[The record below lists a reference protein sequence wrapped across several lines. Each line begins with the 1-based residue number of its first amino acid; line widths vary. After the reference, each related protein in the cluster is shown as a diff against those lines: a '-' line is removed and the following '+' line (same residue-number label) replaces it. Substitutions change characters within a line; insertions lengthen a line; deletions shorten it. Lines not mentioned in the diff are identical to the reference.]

1 VQIQLSMT
9 LNEANTRKQ
18 LIDRALESVGWKDE
32 YLNCE
37 YTFTDGK
44 KTPGGGKG
52 KQCFVDY
59 LLQFNN
65 TNVGLIE
72 AKREGL
78 PITEG
83 LQQAQDYGSK
93 LGVRYVYSTNGRGIF
108 EYDMDLDTGKEI
120 DSFPTPE
127 ELYQRVQGSNP
138 QKVKMLKEPLIQEGS
153 MIPRYYQKLAVQRA
167 IGAIADGKKR
177 VLLTLA
183 TGTGKTFIAYQ
194 IVRKL
199 LNLKWRVD
207 GKEQQPKVLFL
218 ADRNILVDQAINTF
232 NSIERQIVKVDG
244 KEIRRRNGVV
254 PSSAN
259 VYFAIYQ
266 AITGGANNDEIL
278 EYYKQYPKDFFDII
292 VIDECHRGSANDEG
306 SWRRVLEHFE
316 DAVHLGLTATP
327 KRDDNVDTYN
337 YFGKPVYEYSLKEGI
352 NDGFLT
358 PYKVKRVRTNLDEYV
373 FKSGDNVKQGELE
386 KQQYDQNEFN
396 RTIIIPK
403 RIDKIAQ
410 SILDLIN
417 PMDKTIVFCV
427 DQEHA
432 LRMRDAINRHKTVR
446 DMDYCVRVTSD
457 EGQRGKEKLEQFQD
471 NDKDIPVILTSSQML
486 TTGVDAR
493 NVRNIVLVRN
503 INSMVEFKQIIG
515 RGTRIFDGK
524 DYFTI
529 IDYTGATNNFYDE
542 KWDGAPEDQETTTK
556 PGKGTPPNPPRSEP
570 NNPKAKKKEKVI
582 VKLAHGRKVEIIDID
597 TRYVGSDGTPL
608 NAEEFLKQLVGSL
621 PSLYKDVEQLRTIWK
636 NPSERALLFTE
647 LENAG
652 FGANNLKDLKSMMN
666 AEDSDIFDVL
676 AYLSF
681 NTPMKTRKERVSRVN
696 GNEQVFAVYS
706 DFKAID
712 FLKFVLLRYEVDGV
726 EELGEDKIGDLIKL
740 SELGSIQDAKNVF
753 GGLPQLKQAYYKLQ
767 ENIYIAS

>member
-1 VQIQLSMT
+1 MT

-37 YTFTDGK
+37 YAFTDGK
-44 KTPGGGKG
+44 KTPAGGKG
-52 KQCFVDY
+52 KQCSVDY
-59 LLQFNN
+59 LLQYNN
-65 TNVGLIE
+65 TNIGLIE
-72 AKREGL
+72 AKRESL

-93 LGVRYVYSTNGRGIF
+93 LGVRFVYSSNGHGIF
-108 EYDMDLDTGKEI
+108 EYDMDSDTGKEI

-127 ELYQRVQGSNP
+127 ELYQRVKGNNP

-183 TGTGKTFIAYQ
+183 TGTGKTFISYQ

-396 RTIIIPK
+396 RTIIIPE

-432 LRMRDAINRHKTVR
+432 LRMRDAVNRHKTVR

-542 KWDGAPEDQETTTK
+542 EWDGVAEDQEQITK
-556 PGKGTPPNPPRSEP
+556 PIKKTTPSSTKEREPNPDY
-570 NNPKAKKKEKVI
+570 KKKEKVI

-597 TRYVGSDGTPL
+597 TRYVGAEGTPL

-636 NPSERALLFTE
+636 NPSERAILFTE

-652 FGANNLKDLKSMMN
+652 FGASNLKDLKSMMN
-666 AEDSDIFDVL
+666 ADDSDIFDVL

-681 NTPMKTRKERVSRVN
+681 NTPMKTRKERVSQVN

-753 GGLPQLKQAYYKLQ
+753 GGLPQLKQAYYQLQ
-767 ENIYIAS
+767 ENIYKAS

>member
-1 VQIQLSMT
+1 MT

-18 LIDRALESVGWKDE
+18 LIDRSLESIGWKDE

-52 KQCFVDY
+52 KQCSIDY
-59 LLQFNN
+59 LLQYNN

-93 LGVRYVYSTNGRGIF
+93 LGVRFVYSANGHGIF
-108 EYDMDLDTGKEI
+108 EYDMDSDTGKEI

-127 ELYQRVQGSNP
+127 ELYQRVQGNNP

-167 IGAIADGKKR
+167 IGAIADGNKR

-232 NSIERQIVKVDG
+232 NNIERQIVKVDG
-244 KEIRRRNGVV
+244 KEIRKRNGVV
-254 PSSAN
+254 PSAAN

-292 VIDECHRGSANDEG
+292 IIDECHRGSANDEG
-306 SWRRVLEHFE
+306 SWRRVLDHFE

-327 KRDDNVDTYN
+327 KREDNVDTYN

-358 PYKVKRVRTNLDEYV
+358 PYKVKRVRTNLDEYI
-373 FKSGDNVKQGELE
+373 FKSGDSVKQGELE

-396 RTIIIPK
+396 RTIIIPE

-410 SILDLIN
+410 NLLNLMN

-457 EGQRGKEKLEQFQD
+457 EGQRGKDKLEKFQD

-493 NVRNIVLVRN
+493 NVRNIVLARN

-515 RGTRIFDGK
+515 RGTRIFEGK

-542 KWDGAPEDQETTTK
+542 EWDGEAEDQEQITDSVKTTTTS
-556 PGKGTPPNPPRSEP
+556 TPKLSESNPDY
-570 NNPKAKKKEKVI
+570 KKKEKVI

-597 TRYVGSDGTPL
+597 TRYVGANGTPL

-636 NPSERALLFTE
+636 NPSEREILFTE
-647 LENAG
+647 LENTG
-652 FGANNLKDLKSMMN
+652 FGSNNLKDLKSMMN
-666 AEDSDIFDVL
+666 ADDSDIFDVL

-696 GNEQVFAVYS
+696 DNEQVFAVYS
-706 DFKAID
+706 DYKAID
-712 FLKFVLLRYEVDGV
+712 FLKFVLIRYEADGV

-753 GGLPQLKQAYYKLQ
+753 GGLPQLKKAYYQLQ
-767 ENIYIAS
+767 ENIYKAS

>member
-1 VQIQLSMT
+1 MT

-18 LIDRALESVGWKDE
+18 LIDRSLESSGWKDE

-52 KQCFVDY
+52 KQCSVDY
-59 LLQFNN
+59 LLQYNN

-83 LQQAQDYGSK
+83 LQQAQDYGNK

-108 EYDMDLDTGKEI
+108 EYDMDSDTGKEI
-120 DSFPTPE
+120 ESFPTPE
-127 ELYQRVQGSNP
+127 ELYNRVQGTSA

-207 GKEQQPKVLFL
+207 RKEQQPKVLFL

-266 AITGGANNDEIL
+266 AITGGVNNDEIL

-316 DAVHLGLTATP
+316 DSVHLGLTATP
-327 KRDDNVDTYN
+327 KREDNVDTYN

-396 RTIIIPK
+396 RTIIIPE
-403 RIDKIAQ
+403 RIDRIAQ

-457 EGQRGKEKLEQFQD
+457 EKQRGKEKLEQFQD

-493 NVRNIVLVRN
+493 NVRNIILVRN
-503 INSMVEFKQIIG
+503 INSMVEFKQIVG
-515 RGTRIFDGK
+515 RGTRIYEGK

-542 KWDGAPEDQETTTK
+542 EWDGVAEDQEQITK
-556 PGKGTPPNPPRSEP
+556 PVKRTPTSRTQEREPNPDF
-570 NNPKAKKKEKVI
+570 KKKEKVI
-582 VKLAHGRKVEIIDID
+582 VKLAQGRKVEIIDID
-597 TRYVGSDGTPL
+597 TRYVGADGTPL
-608 NAEEFLKQLVGSL
+608 SAEEFLKQLVGSL
-621 PSLYKDVEQLRTIWK
+621 PRLFKDVEQL
-636 NPSERALLFTE
+636 
-647 LENAG
+647 ENLG
-652 FGANNLKDLKSMMN
+652 FGTKNLKDLKSMMN

-681 NTPMKTRKERVSRVN
+681 NTPMKTRKERVSQLN
-696 GNEQVFAVYS
+696 GNKQVFAVYS
-706 DFKAID
+706 DYKAID
-712 FLKFVLLRYEVDGV
+712 FLKFILKRYEADGV

-753 GGLPQLKQAYYKLQ
+753 GGLPQLKQAYYQLQ
-767 ENIYIAS
+767 ENIYTAS

>member
-1 VQIQLSMT
+1 MT

-37 YTFTDGK
+37 YAFTDGK

-52 KQCFVDY
+52 KQCSVDY
-59 LLQFNN
+59 LLQYNN

-72 AKREGL
+72 AKRESL
-78 PITEG
+78 SITEG

-93 LGVRYVYSTNGRGIF
+93 LGVRFVYSSNGHGIF
-108 EYDMDLDTGKEI
+108 EYDMESDSGKEI
-120 DSFPTPE
+120 DSYPTPE
-127 ELYQRVQGSNP
+127 ELYQRVQGNNP
-138 QKVKMLKEPLIQEGS
+138 QKEKMLKEPLIQEGS

-167 IGAIADGKKR
+167 IGAIAEGSKR

-232 NSIERQIVKVDG
+232 NNIERQIVKVDG

-292 VIDECHRGSANDEG
+292 IIDECHRGSANDEG
-306 SWRRVLEHFE
+306 SWRRVLDHFE

-327 KRDDNVDTYN
+327 KREDNVDTYN

-358 PYKVKRVRTNLDEYV
+358 PYKVKRVRTNLDEYI
-373 FKSGDNVKQGELE
+373 FKSGDSVKQGELE
-386 KQQYDQNEFN
+386 KQQYDQNDFN
-396 RTIIIPK
+396 RTIIIPE

-410 SILDLIN
+410 NLLDLMN

-432 LRMRDAINRHKTVR
+432 LRMRDAINRHKTVK

-515 RGTRIFDGK
+515 RGTRIFEGK

-542 KWDGAPEDQETTTK
+542 EWDGEAEEQEQITK
-556 PGKGTPPNPPRSEP
+556 PIKRTTPKVSEP
-570 NNPKAKKKEKVI
+570 NPDYKKKEKVI

-597 TRYVGSDGTPL
+597 TRYVGADGTPL
-608 NAEEFLKQLVGSL
+608 NAEEFLRQLVGSL

-636 NPSERALLFTE
+636 NPSEREILFTE

-666 AEDSDIFDVL
+666 ADDSDIFDVL

-706 DFKAID
+706 DYKAID
-712 FLKFVLLRYEVDGV
+712 FLKFVLIRYEADGV

-740 SELGSIQDAKNVF
+740 SKLGSIQDAKNVF
-753 GGLPQLKQAYYKLQ
+753 GGLPQLKQAYYQLQ
-767 ENIYIAS
+767 ENIYKAS

>member
-1 VQIQLSMT
+1 MN

-18 LIDRALESVGWKDE
+18 LIDRSLESRGWKDA

-37 YTFTDGK
+37 YPFTDGK

-52 KQCFVDY
+52 KQCIVDY

-65 TNVGLIE
+65 INVGLIE

-83 LQQAQDYGSK
+83 LQQAQDYGNK
-93 LGVRYVYSTNGRGIF
+93 LGVRFVYSTNGHGIY
-108 EYDMDLDTGKEI
+108 EYDMESDIGVEI
-120 DSFPTPE
+120 ESYPTPQ
-127 ELYQRVQGSNP
+127 ELYQRVQGDNP
-138 QKVKMLKEPLIQEGS
+138 QKIKMLSEPLIQEGS

-167 IGAIADGKKR
+167 IGAIADGSKR

-232 NSIERQIVKVDG
+232 NSIEAQIVKVDG
-244 KEIRRRNGVV
+244 KEIKKRNGIV
-254 PSSAN
+254 PSAAN

-266 AITGGANNDEIL
+266 AITGGANDEEIL

-292 VIDECHRGSANDEG
+292 IIDECHRGSANDEG
-306 SWRRVLEHFE
+306 SWRRVLDHFE

-373 FKSGDNVKQGELE
+373 FKSGDSVKSGELN
-386 KQQYDQNEFN
+386 KQQYDQSEFN
-396 RTIIIPK
+396 RTIIIPE

-410 SILDLIN
+410 NILELIN
-417 PMDKTIVFCV
+417 PMDKSIVFCV

-432 LRMRDAINRHKTVR
+432 LRLRDAINRHKTIR
-446 DMDYCVRVTSD
+446 DIDYCVRVTSD

-542 KWDGAPEDQETTTK
+542 EWDGEAEEQEQITSSTKRKTASTTK
-556 PGKGTPPNPPRSEP
+556 VSEP
-570 NNPKAKKKEKVI
+570 NPYYKKKEKII

-597 TRYVGSDGTPL
+597 TRYVGGDGTPL

-636 NPSERALLFTE
+636 SPPERAILFTE
-647 LENAG
+647 LESAG
-652 FGANNLKDLKSMMN
+652 FGSANLKDLKSMMN

-681 NTPMKTRKERVSRVN
+681 NTPMKTRKERVLRVN
-696 GNEQVFAVYS
+696 DNEQVFAVYS
-706 DFKAID
+706 DYKAID
-712 FLKFVLLRYEVDGV
+712 FLKFVLLRYEADGV

-740 SELGSIQDAKNVF
+740 SDLGSIQDAKNVF
-753 GGLPQLKQAYYKLQ
+753 GGLPQLKRAYYQLQ
-767 ENIYIAS
+767 ENIYRAS

>member
-1 VQIQLSMT
+1 MN

-18 LIDRALESVGWKDE
+18 LIDRALESRGWKDA

-52 KQCFVDY
+52 QQCSVDY
-59 LLQFNN
+59 LLQYNN

-83 LQQAQDYGSK
+83 LQQAQDYGDK
-93 LGVRYVYSTNGRGIF
+93 LGVRFVYSTNGHGIY
-108 EYDMDLDTGKEI
+108 EYDMESDVGVEI
-120 DSFPTPE
+120 DTYPTPE
-127 ELYQRVQGSNP
+127 ELYQRVQGDNP
-138 QKVKMLKEPLIQEGS
+138 LKIKMLSESLIQEGS

-167 IGAIADGKKR
+167 IGAIADGSKR

-232 NSIERQIVKVDG
+232 NNIERQIVKVDG
-244 KEIRRRNGVV
+244 DEIRKRNGIV

-266 AITGGANNDEIL
+266 AITGGANDEEIL

-292 VIDECHRGSANDEG
+292 IIDECHRGSANDEG
-306 SWRRVLEHFE
+306 SWRRVLDHFQE
-316 DAVHLGLTATP
+316 AVHLGLTATP
-327 KRDDNVDTYN
+327 KRDENVDTYN

-373 FKSGDNVKQGELE
+373 FKSGDRVKSGELG
-386 KQQYDQNEFN
+386 KQQYDQSEFN
-396 RTIIIPK
+396 RTIIIPE

-410 SILDLIN
+410 SILDLIR

-432 LRMRDAINRHKTVR
+432 LRLRDAINKHKTVR
-446 DMDYCVRVTSD
+446 DKDYCVRVTAA

-493 NVRNIVLVRN
+493 NVRNIVLARN
-503 INSMVEFKQIIG
+503 INSMVEFKQIVG
-515 RGTRIFDGK
+515 RGTRIFEGK

-529 IDYTGATNNFYDE
+529 VDYTGATNNFYDE
-542 KWDGAPEDQETTTK
+542 EWDGDAEEREQITSSTK
-556 PGKGTPPNPPRSEP
+556 SKTVSTIKVSEP
-570 NNPKAKKKEKVI
+570 NPDYKKKQKVI
-582 VKLAHGRKVEIIDID
+582 VKLAQGRTVDIIDID

-608 NAEEFLKQLVGSL
+608 DAEKFLKQLVGSL

-636 NPSERALLFTE
+636 DPSERAILFTE

-652 FGANNLKDLKSMMN
+652 FGYNNLKDLKSMMN

-681 NTPMKTRKERVSRVN
+681 NTPMKTRKERVLRVN
-696 GNEQVFAVYS
+696 DNEQVFAVYS
-706 DFKAID
+706 NFKAID
-712 FLKFVLLRYEVDGV
+712 FLKFVLSRYESDGV

-740 SELGSIQDAKNVF
+740 SNLGSIQDAKNAF
-753 GGLPQLKQAYYKLQ
+753 GGLAQLKEAYYQLQ
-767 ENIYIAS
+767 ENIYKVS

>member
-1 VQIQLSMT
+1 MT

-37 YTFTDGK
+37 YAFTDGK

-52 KQCFVDY
+52 KQCSVDY
-59 LLQFNN
+59 LLQYNN

-72 AKREGL
+72 AKRENL

-93 LGVRYVYSTNGRGIF
+93 LGVRFVYSTNGHGIF
-108 EYDMDLDTGKEI
+108 EYDMDLDTGKKI

-138 QKVKMLKEPLIQEGS
+138 QKVKMLTEPLIQEGS

-167 IGAIADGKKR
+167 IGAIADEKKR

-396 RTIIIPK
+396 RTIIIPE

-582 VKLAHGRKVEIIDID
+582 VKLAQGRKVEIIDID
-597 TRYVGSDGTPL
+597 TRYVGADGTPL

-621 PSLYKDVEQLRTIWK
+621 PSLFKDVEQLRTIWK

-753 GGLPQLKQAYYKLQ
+753 GGLPQLKQAYYQLQ
-767 ENIYIAS
+767 ENIYKAS

>member
-1 VQIQLSMT
+1 MT

-37 YTFTDGK
+37 YAFTDGK

-52 KQCFVDY
+52 KQCSVDY
-59 LLQFNN
+59 LLQYNN

-72 AKREGL
+72 AKRENL

-93 LGVRYVYSTNGRGIF
+93 LGVRFVYSTNGHGIF
-108 EYDMDLDTGKEI
+108 EYDMDLDTGKKI

-138 QKVKMLKEPLIQEGS
+138 QKVKMLTEPLIQEGS

-167 IGAIADGKKR
+167 IGAIADEKKR

-183 TGTGKTFIAYQ
+183 TGTGRTFIAYQ

-582 VKLAHGRKVEIIDID
+582 VKLAQGRKVEIIDID
-597 TRYVGSDGTPL
+597 TRYVGADGTPL

-621 PSLYKDVEQLRTIWK
+621 PSLFKDVEQLRTIWK

-753 GGLPQLKQAYYKLQ
+753 GGLPQLKQAYYQLQ
-767 ENIYIAS
+767 ENIYKAS

>member
-1 VQIQLSMT
+1 MT

-18 LIDRALESVGWKDE
+18 LIDRSLELRGWKDE

-52 KQCFVDY
+52 KQCSVDY
-59 LLQFNN
+59 LLQYNN
-65 TNVGLIE
+65 SNIGLIE

-83 LQQAQDYGSK
+83 LQQAQDYGKK
-93 LGVRYVYSTNGRGIF
+93 LGVRFVYSTNGHGIF
-108 EYDMDLDTGKEI
+108 EYDMNSNSGKEI
-120 DSFPTPE
+120 DHYPSPE
-127 ELYQRVQGSNP
+127 ELYQRVEGDSV
-138 QKVKMLKEPLIQEGS
+138 QKSTMLKEPLIQEGS

-167 IGAIADGKKR
+167 ISAIAEGKNR

-194 IVRKL
+194 IARKL

-207 GKEQQPKVLFL
+207 GKKQQPKVLFL

-232 NSIERQIVKVDG
+232 NNIESQIVKIDG
-244 KEIRRRNGVV
+244 KEIRKRNGVV
-254 PSSAN
+254 PSAAN

-266 AITGGANNDEIL
+266 AIAGGANNEEIL
-278 EYYKQYPKDFFDII
+278 EYYKQYPKNFFDII
-292 VIDECHRGSANDEG
+292 IIDECHRGSANDEG
-306 SWRRVLEHFE
+306 SWRKVLEHF
-316 DAVHLGLTATP
+316 DNSVHLGLTATP
-327 KRDDNVDTYN
+327 KREDNVDTYD

-373 FKSGDNVKQGELE
+373 FKSGDKVKQGELD
-386 KQQYDQNEFN
+386 KQQYDQGEFN
-396 RTIIIPK
+396 RTIVIPE
-403 RIDKIAQ
+403 RIDTLAQ
-410 SILDLIN
+410 SILKLIN

-432 LRMRDAINRHKTVR
+432 LNMRDAINRHKSIK

-457 EGQRGKEKLEQFQD
+457 EGQRGKDKLEQFQD

-493 NVRNIVLVRN
+493 NVRNIVLTRN
-503 INSMVEFKQIIG
+503 INSMVEFKQIVG
-515 RGTRIFDGK
+515 RGTRIFEGK
-524 DYFTI
+524 DFFTI

-542 KWDGAPEDQETTTK
+542 DWDGLPEDIDDTDDPPQTK
-556 PGKGTPPNPPRSEP
+556 PGNPPRD
-570 NNPKAKKKEKVI
+570 NPGGRKKKKEKVI
-582 VKLAHGRKVEIIDID
+582 VKLAKGRTVDIIDID
-597 TRYVGSDGTPL
+597 TRYVGADGTPL
-608 NAEEFLKQLVGSL
+608 SAEEFLKQLVGSL
-621 PSLYKDVEQLRTIWK
+621 PSLYKNVEQLRKIWK
-636 NPSERALLFTE
+636 NPSERAILFKE
-647 LENAG
+647 LENSG
-652 FGANNLKDLKSMMN
+652 FSTKNLQDLKSMMN

-681 NTPMKTRKERVSRVN
+681 NTPMKTRKERVVKVKSKEKLFN
-696 GNEQVFAVYS
+696 IYS
-706 DFKAID
+706 DYKAID
-712 FLKFVLLRYEVDGV
+712 FLNFVLERYEQDGV
-726 EELGEDKIGDLIKL
+726 EELGEDKLGDLIKL
-740 SELGSIQDAKNVF
+740 SSFGTIQDAEQAF
-753 GGLPQLKQAYYKLQ
+753 GGLHQIKQAYNNLQ
-767 ENIYIAS
+767 ANIYQAV

>member
-1 VQIQLSMT
+1 MT

-37 YTFTDGK
+37 YAFTDGK

-52 KQCFVDY
+52 KQCSVDY
-59 LLQFNN
+59 LLQYNN

-72 AKREGL
+72 AKRESL

-93 LGVRYVYSTNGRGIF
+93 LGVRFVYSTNGHGIF
-108 EYDMDLDTGKEI
+108 EYDMDSDTGKKI
-120 DSFPTPE
+120 DSYPTPE

-167 IGAIADGKKR
+167 IGSIADGKKR

-327 KRDDNVDTYN
+327 KRDDNVDTYD

-396 RTIIIPK
+396 RTIIIPE

-410 SILDLIN
+410 NLLDLMN

-432 LRMRDAINRHKTVR
+432 LRIRDAINRHKTIR

-542 KWDGAPEDQETTTK
+542 EWDGVAEDQEQITK
-556 PGKGTPPNPPRSEP
+556 PINRTSPNTPKVSEP
-570 NNPKAKKKEKVI
+570 NPDYKKKEKVI
-582 VKLAHGRKVEIIDID
+582 VKLAQGRKVEIIDID
-597 TRYVGSDGTPL
+597 TRYVGADGTPL

-696 GNEQVFAVYS
+696 GNKQVFAVYS

-753 GGLPQLKQAYYKLQ
+753 GGLPQLKQAYYQLQ
-767 ENIYIAS
+767 ENIYKAS

>member
-1 VQIQLSMT
+1 M
-9 LNEANTRKQ
+9 LNEANTRSRFITPQ
-18 LIDRALESVGWKDE
+18 LESAGWKPILRNE
-32 YLNCE
+32 E
-37 YTFTDGK
+37 YTFKYEFTSGK
-44 KTPGGGKG
+44 ILPGKGKG
-52 KQCFVDY
+52 KQCAVDY

-65 TNVGLIE
+65 VNLGIVE

-83 LQQAQDYGSK
+83 LQQAQDYGNK
-93 LGVRYVYSTNGRGIF
+93 LGVRFVYSTNGHGIF
-108 EYDMDLDTGKEI
+108 EYDMHNDTGKEI
-120 DSFPTPE
+120 DAYPTPE
-127 ELYQRVQGSNP
+127 ELYQRVQGDNP
-138 QKVKMLKEPLIQEGS
+138 QKVKMLKEPLVQEGS

-167 IGAIADGKKR
+167 IGAIADGNKR

-232 NSIERQIVKVDG
+232 NTIEKQIVKVDG
-244 KEIRRRNGVV
+244 KEIKKRNGVV
-254 PSSAN
+254 PSAAN

-292 VIDECHRGSANDEG
+292 IIDECHRGSANEEG

-337 YFGKPVYEYSLKEGI
+337 YFGQPVYEYSLKEGI

-373 FKSGDNVKQGELE
+373 YKSGDSVKQGELE

-396 RTIIIPK
+396 RTIIIPE

-432 LRMRDAINRHKTVR
+432 LRMRDAINRHKSIR

-503 INSMVEFKQIIG
+503 INSMVEFKQIVG
-515 RGTRIFDGK
+515 RGTRIFEGK

-542 KWDGAPEDQETTTK
+542 EWDGIAEEQEQITKAPKKTSTSTT
-556 PGKGTPPNPPRSEP
+556 RVSEP
-570 NNPKAKKKEKVI
+570 NPDYKKKEKVV
-582 VKLAHGRKVEIIDID
+582 VKLAQGRTVDIIDID
-597 TRYVGSDGTPL
+597 TRYVGADGTPL

-621 PSLYKDVEQLRTIWK
+621 PSLYKDVEQLRSIWK
-636 NPSERALLFTE
+636 NPSERAILFKE
-647 LENAG
+647 LEKSG
-652 FGANNLKDLKSMMN
+652 FSATNLKDLKSMMN

-681 NTPMKTRKERVSRVN
+681 NTPMKTRKERVSKVKD
-696 GNEQVFAVYS
+696 NEQVFAVYS
-706 DFKAID
+706 NYKAID
-712 FLKFVLLRYEVDGV
+712 FLKFVLERYEADGV
-726 EELGEDKIGDLIKL
+726 EEIAEDKLGDLIKL
-740 SELGSIQDAKNVF
+740 SDFGTIQDAKNAF
-753 GGLPQLKQAYYKLQ
+753 GGLLQIQQAYNQLQ
-767 ENIYIAS
+767 EKIYQAS

>member
-1 VQIQLSMT
+1 MN

-18 LIDRALESVGWKDE
+18 LIDRSLESRGWKDA

-37 YTFTDGK
+37 YPFTDGK

-52 KQCFVDY
+52 KQCIVDY

-65 TNVGLIE
+65 INVGLIE

-83 LQQAQDYGSK
+83 LQQAQDYGNK
-93 LGVRYVYSTNGRGIF
+93 LGVRFVYSTNGHGIY
-108 EYDMDLDTGKEI
+108 EYDMESGVGVEI
-120 DSFPTPE
+120 DTYPTPE
-127 ELYQRVQGSNP
+127 ELYQRVQGDNP
-138 QKVKMLKEPLIQEGS
+138 LKIKMLSESLIQEGS

-167 IGAIADGKKR
+167 IGAIADGSKR

-232 NSIERQIVKVDG
+232 NNIEAQIVKVDG
-244 KEIRRRNGVV
+244 KEIKKRNGIV
-254 PSSAN
+254 PSAAN

-266 AITGGANNDEIL
+266 AITGGANDEEIL

-292 VIDECHRGSANDEG
+292 IIDECHRGSANDEG
-306 SWRRVLEHFE
+306 SWRRVLDHFE

-373 FKSGDNVKQGELE
+373 FKSGDSVKSGELN
-386 KQQYDQNEFN
+386 KQQYDQSEFN
-396 RTIIIPK
+396 RTIIIPE

-410 SILDLIN
+410 NILELIN
-417 PMDKTIVFCV
+417 PMDKSIVFCV

-432 LRMRDAINRHKTVR
+432 LRLRDAINRHKTIR
-446 DMDYCVRVTSD
+446 DIDYCVRVTSD

-542 KWDGAPEDQETTTK
+542 EWDGEAEEQEQITSSTKRKTASTTK
-556 PGKGTPPNPPRSEP
+556 VSEP
-570 NNPKAKKKEKVI
+570 NPDYKKKEKVI

-597 TRYVGSDGTPL
+597 TRYVGGDGTPL

-636 NPSERALLFTE
+636 SPPERAILFTE

-652 FGANNLKDLKSMMN
+652 FGPANLKDLKSMMN

-681 NTPMKTRKERVSRVN
+681 NTPMKTRKERVLRVN
-696 GNEQVFAVYS
+696 DNEQVFAVYS
-706 DFKAID
+706 DYKAID
-712 FLKFVLLRYEVDGV
+712 FLKFVLLRYEADGV

-740 SELGSIQDAKNVF
+740 SDLGSIQDAKNVF
-753 GGLPQLKQAYYKLQ
+753 GGLPQLKRAYYQLQ
-767 ENIYIAS
+767 ENIYKAS

>member
-1 VQIQLSMT
+1 LT

-18 LIDRALESVGWKDE
+18 LIDRSLESRGWKDE

-52 KQCFVDY
+52 KQCSVDY
-59 LLQFNN
+59 LLQYNN
-65 TNVGLIE
+65 SNIGLIE

-78 PITEG
+78 SITEG
-83 LQQAQDYGSK
+83 LQQAQDYGKK
-93 LGVRYVYSTNGRGIF
+93 LGVRFVYSTNGHGIF
-108 EYDMDLDTGKEI
+108 EYDMNSNSGNEI
-120 DSFPTPE
+120 DHYPTPE
-127 ELYQRVQGSNP
+127 ELYQRAEGNSVQKST
-138 QKVKMLKEPLIQEGS
+138 MLKEPLIQEGS

-167 IGAIADGKKR
+167 IGAIAEGKNR

-207 GKEQQPKVLFL
+207 GKKQQPKVLFL

-232 NSIERQIVKVDG
+232 NNIESQIVKIDG
-244 KEIRRRNGVV
+244 KEIRKRNGVV
-254 PSSAN
+254 PSAAN

-266 AITGGANNDEIL
+266 AIAGGANNEEIL
-278 EYYKQYPKDFFDII
+278 EYYKQYPKNFFDII
-292 VIDECHRGSANDEG
+292 IIDECHRGSANDEG
-306 SWRRVLEHFE
+306 SWRKVLEHF
-316 DAVHLGLTATP
+316 DNSVHLGLTATP
-327 KRDDNVDTYN
+327 KREDNVDTYD

-373 FKSGDNVKQGELE
+373 FKSGDKVKQGELD
-386 KQQYDQNEFN
+386 KQQYDQSEFN
-396 RTIIIPK
+396 RTIVIPE
-403 RIDKIAQ
+403 RIDTLAQ
-410 SILDLIN
+410 SILKLIN

-432 LRMRDAINRHKTVR
+432 LNMRDAINRHKSIK

-457 EGQRGKEKLEQFQD
+457 EGQRGKDKLEQFQD

-493 NVRNIVLVRN
+493 NVRNIILTRN
-503 INSMVEFKQIIG
+503 INSMVEFKQIVG
-515 RGTRIFDGK
+515 RGTRIFEGK
-524 DYFTI
+524 DFFTI

-542 KWDGAPEDQETTTK
+542 EWDGNPEDEDV
-556 PGKGTPPNPPRSEP
+556 PDDYDTPI
-570 NNPKAKKKEKVI
+570 NNPTINRPSSGHKKKEKVI
-582 VKLAHGRKVEIIDID
+582 IKLAQGRTVDIIDID
-597 TRYVGSDGTPL
+597 TRYVGADGTPL
-608 NAEEFLKQLVGSL
+608 SAEEFLKQLVGSL
-621 PSLYKDVEQLRTIWK
+621 PSLYKNVEQLRKIWK
-636 NPSERALLFTE
+636 NPSERAILFKE
-647 LENAG
+647 LENSG
-652 FGANNLKDLKSMMN
+652 FSTKNLQDLKSMMN

-681 NTPMKTRKERVSRVN
+681 NTPMKTRKERVVKVKSK
-696 GNEQVFAVYS
+696 EKLFKIYS
-706 DFKAID
+706 DYKAID
-712 FLKFVLLRYEVDGV
+712 FLNFVLDRYEQDGV
-726 EELGEDKIGDLIKL
+726 EELGEDKLGDLIKL
-740 SELGSIQDAKNVF
+740 SSFGTIQDAEQAF
-753 GGLPQLKQAYYKLQ
+753 GGLHQIKQAYNDLQ
-767 ENIYIAS
+767 ANIYQAV

>member
-1 VQIQLSMT
+1 MT

-18 LIDRALESVGWKDE
+18 LIDRSLESRGWKDE

-52 KQCFVDY
+52 KQCSVDY
-59 LLQFNN
+59 LLQYNN
-65 TNVGLIE
+65 SNIGLIE

-83 LQQAQDYGSK
+83 LQQAQDYGKK
-93 LGVRYVYSTNGRGIF
+93 LGVRFVYSTNGHGIF
-108 EYDMDLDTGKEI
+108 EYDMNSNSGKEI
-120 DSFPTPE
+120 DHYPSPE
-127 ELYQRVQGSNP
+127 ELYQRVEGDSV
-138 QKVKMLKEPLIQEGS
+138 QKSTMLKEPLIQEGS

-167 IGAIADGKKR
+167 IGAIAEGKNR

-207 GKEQQPKVLFL
+207 GVRQQPKVLFL

-232 NSIERQIVKVDG
+232 NNIESQIVKIDG
-244 KEIRRRNGVV
+244 NEIRKRNGVV
-254 PSSAN
+254 PSAAN

-266 AITGGANNDEIL
+266 AIAGGANNKEIL
-278 EYYKQYPKDFFDII
+278 EYYKQYPKNFFDII
-292 VIDECHRGSANDEG
+292 IIDECHRGSANDEG
-306 SWRRVLEHFE
+306 SWRKVLEHF
-316 DAVHLGLTATP
+316 DDSVHLGLTATP
-327 KRDDNVDTYN
+327 KREDNVDTYD

-373 FKSGDNVKQGELE
+373 FKSGDKIKQGELD
-386 KQQYDQNEFN
+386 KQQYDQSEFN
-396 RTIIIPK
+396 KTIVIPE
-403 RIDKIAQ
+403 RIDTLAQ
-410 SILDLIN
+410 SILKLIN

-432 LRMRDAINRHKTVR
+432 LNMRDAINRHKSIK

-457 EGQRGKEKLEQFQD
+457 EGQRGKDKLEQFQD

-493 NVRNIVLVRN
+493 NVRNIVLTRN
-503 INSMVEFKQIIG
+503 INSMVEFKQIVG
-515 RGTRIFDGK
+515 RGTRIFEGK
-524 DYFTI
+524 DFFTI

-542 KWDGAPEDQETTTK
+542 NWDGLPEDIDDSDDPPQTK
-556 PGKGTPPNPPRSEP
+556 PGNPPRD
-570 NNPKAKKKEKVI
+570 NPGGRKKKKEKVI
-582 VKLAHGRKVEIIDID
+582 IKLAKGRTVDIIDID
-597 TRYVGSDGTPL
+597 TRYVGADGTPL
-608 NAEEFLKQLVGSL
+608 SAEEFLKQLVGSL
-621 PSLYKDVEQLRTIWK
+621 PSLYKNVEQLRKIWK
-636 NPSERALLFTE
+636 NPSERAILFKE
-647 LENAG
+647 LENSG
-652 FGANNLKDLKSMMN
+652 FSTKNLQDLKSMMN

-681 NTPMKTRKERVSRVN
+681 NTPMKTRKERVVKVKSK
-696 GNEQVFAVYS
+696 EQLFNIYS
-706 DFKAID
+706 DYKAID
-712 FLKFVLLRYEVDGV
+712 FLNFVLERYEQDGV
-726 EELGEDKIGDLIKL
+726 EELGEDKLGDLIKL
-740 SELGSIQDAKNVF
+740 SSFGTIQDAEQAF
-753 GGLPQLKQAYYKLQ
+753 GGLYQIKQAYNDLQ
-767 ENIYIAS
+767 ANIYQAV

>member
-1 VQIQLSMT
+1 MT

-18 LIDRALESVGWKDE
+18 LIDRSLESCGWKDE

-52 KQCFVDY
+52 QQCSIDY
-59 LLQFNN
+59 LLQYNN

-72 AKREGL
+72 AKREDL

-83 LQQAQDYGSK
+83 LQQAQDYGNK
-93 LGVRYVYSTNGRGIF
+93 LGVRFVYSTNGHGIF
-108 EYDMDLDTGKEI
+108 EYDMESDTGKVI
-120 DSFPTPE
+120 DSYPKPE
-127 ELYQRVQGSNP
+127 ELYKRVQGNSS
-138 QKVKMLKEPLIQEGS
+138 QKEKMLKEPLIQEGS

-167 IGAIADGKKR
+167 IGAIADGSKR

-199 LNLKWRVD
+199 LNLKWRID

-232 NSIERQIVKVDG
+232 NNIERQIVKVDG
-244 KEIRRRNGVV
+244 KEIRKRNGVV
-254 PSSAN
+254 PSAAN

-292 VIDECHRGSANDEG
+292 IIDECHRGSANDEG

-358 PYKVKRVRTNLDEYV
+358 PYKVKRVRTNLDEYI
-373 FKSGDNVKQGELE
+373 FKSGDSVKQGELE
-386 KQQYDQNEFN
+386 KQQYDQNDFN
-396 RTIIIPK
+396 RTIIIPE

-410 SILDLIN
+410 NLLDLMN

-457 EGQRGKEKLEQFQD
+457 EGQRGKDKLEQFQD

-515 RGTRIFDGK
+515 RGTRIFEGK

-542 KWDGAPEDQETTTK
+542 EWDGEAEDQEQITDSVKRTTTSTK
-556 PGKGTPPNPPRSEP
+556 KMSEP
-570 NNPKAKKKEKVI
+570 NPDYKKKEKVI
-582 VKLAHGRKVEIIDID
+582 VKLALGRKVEIIDID
-597 TRYVGSDGTPL
+597 TRYVGADGTPL

-636 NPSERALLFTE
+636 NPSERAILFTE

-652 FGANNLKDLKSMMN
+652 FGASNLKDLKSMMN

-696 GNEQVFAVYS
+696 DNEQVFAVYS
-706 DFKAID
+706 DYKAID
-712 FLKFVLLRYEVDGV
+712 FLKFVLVRYEVDGV
-726 EELGEDKIGDLIKL
+726 EELAEDKIGDLIKL
-740 SELGSIQDAKNVF
+740 SDLGSIQDAKNVF
-753 GGLPQLKQAYYKLQ
+753 GGLPQLKRAYYQLQ
-767 ENIYIAS
+767 ENIYKAS

>member
-1 VQIQLSMT
+1 MGVKENNAL
-9 LNEANTRKQ
+9 
-18 LIDRALESVGWKDE
+18 LITYFSI
-32 YLNCE
+32 
-37 YTFTDGK
+37 
-44 KTPGGGKG
+44 
-52 KQCFVDY
+52 
-59 LLQFNN
+59 NN

-108 EYDMDLDTGKEI
+108 EYDMDSDTGKEI

-127 ELYQRVQGSNP
+127 ELYQRVQGSSP

-167 IGAIADGKKR
+167 IGAIADGEKR

-327 KRDDNVDTYN
+327 KRDDNVDTYD

-396 RTIIIPK
+396 RTIIIPE

-542 KWDGAPEDQETTTK
+542 EWDGAPEDQEITTK
-556 PGKGTPPNPPRSEP
+556 PGKGTPPSPPSSNPRNP
-570 NNPKAKKKEKVI
+570 NAKKKEKVI
-582 VKLAHGRKVEIIDID
+582 VKLAQGRKVEIIDID
-597 TRYVGSDGTPL
+597 TRYVGADGTPL

-636 NPSERALLFTE
+636 NPSERALLFAE
-647 LENAG
+647 LERAG
-652 FGANNLKDLKSMMN
+652 FGAGNLKDLKSMMN
-666 AEDSDIFDVL
+666 ADDSDIFDVL

-696 GNEQVFAVYS
+696 GNEQIFAVYS
-706 DFKAID
+706 DYKAID
-712 FLKFVLLRYEVDGV
+712 FLKFVLRRYEADGV

>member
-1 VQIQLSMT
+1 MT

-18 LIDRALESVGWKDE
+18 LIDRSLESVGWKDE

-37 YTFTDGK
+37 YAFTDGK

-52 KQCFVDY
+52 RQCSVDY
-59 LLQFNN
+59 LLQYNN
-65 TNVGLIE
+65 TNIGLIE
-72 AKREGL
+72 AKRESL

-83 LQQAQDYGSK
+83 LQQAQDYGTK

-108 EYDMDLDTGKEI
+108 EYDMDSDTGQEI

-167 IGAIADGKKR
+167 IGAIADGKNR

-207 GKEQQPKVLFL
+207 GKKQQPKVLFL

-232 NSIERQIVKVDG
+232 NSIESQIVKVDG
-244 KEIRRRNGVV
+244 KEIRSRNGVV

-266 AITGGANNDEIL
+266 AITGGANNNEIL

-327 KRDDNVDTYN
+327 KRDDNVDTYD

-358 PYKVKRVRTNLDEYV
+358 PYKIKRVRTNLDEYI

-396 RTIIIPK
+396 RTIIIPE

-410 SILDLIN
+410 NLLDLMN

-432 LRMRDAINRHKTVR
+432 LRMRDALNRHKTVR

-515 RGTRIFDGK
+515 RGTRIFEGK

-542 KWDGAPEDQETTTK
+542 EWDGVAEDEEQIIKPIKKTTPSAAK
-556 PGKGTPPNPPRSEP
+556 VSEP
-570 NNPKAKKKEKVI
+570 NPDYKKKEKVI
-582 VKLAHGRKVEIIDID
+582 VKLAQGRKVEIIDID
-597 TRYVGSDGTPL
+597 TRYVGADGTPL

-621 PSLYKDVEQLRTIWK
+621 PSLFKDVEQLRTIWK
-636 NPSERALLFTE
+636 NPSERTILFTE

-652 FGANNLKDLKSMMN
+652 FGSNNLNDLKSMMN
-666 AEDSDIFDVL
+666 ADDSDIFDVL

-706 DFKAID
+706 DYKAID
-712 FLKFVLLRYEVDGV
+712 FLKFVLERYEADGV

-740 SELGSIQDAKNVF
+740 SDLGSIQDAKNVF
-753 GGLPQLKQAYYKLQ
+753 GGLSQLKQAYYKLQ
-767 ENIYIAS
+767 ENIYQAV

>member
-1 VQIQLSMT
+1 MK

-18 LIDRALESVGWKDE
+18 LIDRALELVGWKDE

-37 YTFTDGK
+37 YVFTDGK

-52 KQCFVDY
+52 KKCSVDY
-59 LLQFNN
+59 LLQYNN

-83 LQQAQDYGSK
+83 LQQAQDYGGK

-108 EYDMDLDTGKEI
+108 EYDMDLDTGQQI

-127 ELYQRVQGSNP
+127 ELYQRVQGTNP
-138 QKVKMLKEPLIQEGS
+138 QKVKMLKEPLVQEGI

-232 NSIERQIVKVDG
+232 NSIEKQIVKVDG

-266 AITGGANNDEIL
+266 AITGGADNDEIL

-292 VIDECHRGSANDEG
+292 VVDECHRGSANDEG

-396 RTIIIPK
+396 RTIIIPE

-417 PMDKTIVFCV
+417 PMDKSIVFCV

-542 KWDGAPEDQETTTK
+542 EWDGMPEDKE
-556 PGKGTPPNPPRSEP
+556 TPPKPAKRTPPSP
-570 NNPKAKKKEKVI
+570 PKAKKKEKVI
-582 VKLAHGRKVEIIDID
+582 VKLAQGRKVEIIDID
-597 TRYVGSDGTPL
+597 TRYVGADGTPL

-621 PSLYKDVEQLRTIWK
+621 PSIYKDVEQLRTIWA
-636 NPSERALLFTE
+636 NPSERTLLFAE
-647 LENAG
+647 LEKAG
-652 FGANNLKDLKSMMN
+652 FGASNLKDLKLMMS
-666 AEDSDIFDVL
+666 ADDSDIFDVL

-696 GNEQVFAVYS
+696 SNEQIFAVYS
-706 DFKAID
+706 DYKAID
-712 FLKFVLLRYEVDGV
+712 FLKFVLRRYEADGV

-753 GGLPQLKQAYYKLQ
+753 GGLPQLKQAYYQLQ
-767 ENIYIAS
+767 EKIYQAV

>member
-1 VQIQLSMT
+1 MT

-37 YTFTDGK
+37 YAFTDGK

-52 KQCFVDY
+52 KQCSVDY
-59 LLQFNN
+59 LLQYNN

-72 AKREGL
+72 AKRENL

-93 LGVRYVYSTNGRGIF
+93 LGVRFVYSTNGHGIF
-108 EYDMDLDTGKEI
+108 EYDMDLDTGKKI

-183 TGTGKTFIAYQ
+183 TGTGKTFISYQ

-373 FKSGDNVKQGELE
+373 FKSGDIVKQGELE

-396 RTIIIPK
+396 RTIIIPE

-410 SILDLIN
+410 NLLDLMN

-542 KWDGAPEDQETTTK
+542 EWDGAPEDQETTTK

-570 NNPKAKKKEKVI
+570 TNPKAKKKEKVI

-597 TRYVGSDGTPL
+597 TRYVGADGTPL

-706 DFKAID
+706 DYKAID
-712 FLKFVLLRYEVDGV
+712 FLKFVLLRYEADGV

-753 GGLPQLKQAYYKLQ
+753 GGLSQLKQAYYQLQ
-767 ENIYIAS
+767 ENIYKAS

>member
-1 VQIQLSMT
+1 MT

-37 YTFTDGK
+37 YAFTDGK

-52 KQCFVDY
+52 KQCSVDY
-59 LLQFNN
+59 LLQYNN

-72 AKREGL
+72 AKRESL

-83 LQQAQDYGSK
+83 LQQAQGYGSK
-93 LGVRYVYSTNGRGIF
+93 LGVRFVYASNGHGIF
-108 EYDMDLDTGKEI
+108 EYDMDSDTGKEI

-138 QKVKMLKEPLIQEGS
+138 QKVKMLKEPLIQEGV

-167 IGAIADGKKR
+167 IGAIADGSKR

-232 NSIERQIVKVDG
+232 NNIEGQIVKVDG
-244 KEIRRRNGVV
+244 NEIRQRNGVV
-254 PSSAN
+254 PSAAN

-278 EYYKQYPKDFFDII
+278 EYYKQYPKDFFDIVI
-292 VIDECHRGSANDEG
+292 IDECHRGSANDEG

-327 KRDDNVDTYN
+327 KRDDNVDTYD

-396 RTIIIPK
+396 RTIIIPE

-410 SILDLIN
+410 NLLDLIN

-457 EGQRGKEKLEQFQD
+457 EKQRGRDKLEQFQD

-493 NVRNIVLVRN
+493 NVRNIVLARN
-503 INSMVEFKQIIG
+503 INSMVEFKQIVG
-515 RGTRIFDGK
+515 RGTRIFEGK

-542 KWDGAPEDQETTTK
+542 EWDGVAEDQEQITK
-556 PGKGTPPNPPRSEP
+556 PIKKTTPNTPKVSEP
-570 NNPKAKKKEKVI
+570 NPDYKKKEKVI
-582 VKLAHGRKVEIIDID
+582 VKLAHGRTVDIIDID
-597 TRYVGSDGTPL
+597 TRYVGADGTPL

-636 NPSERALLFTE
+636 NPSERAILFTE

-652 FGANNLKDLKSMMN
+652 FGSNNLKDLKSMMN

-696 GNEQVFAVYS
+696 NNEQIFAVYS
-706 DFKAID
+706 DYKAID
-712 FLKFVLLRYEVDGV
+712 FLKFVLERYEADGV

-740 SELGSIQDAKNVF
+740 SDLGSIQDAKNVF
-753 GGLPQLKQAYYKLQ
+753 GGLPQLKQAYYQLQ
-767 ENIYIAS
+767 ENIYKAS

>member
-1 VQIQLSMT
+1 M

-18 LIDRALESVGWKDE
+18 LIDRSLESRGWKDE

-52 KQCFVDY
+52 QQCSVDY
-59 LLQFNN
+59 LLQYNN

-83 LQQAQDYGSK
+83 LQQAQDYGNK
-93 LGVRYVYSTNGRGIF
+93 LGVRFVYSTNGHGIF
-108 EYDMDLDTGKEI
+108 EYDMESDTGTEIKEY
-120 DSFPTPE
+120 PTPE
-127 ELYQRVQGSNP
+127 ELYHRVQGENL

-199 LNLKWRVD
+199 LNLKWRID

-266 AITGGANNDEIL
+266 AITGGANNEEIL

-316 DAVHLGLTATP
+316 DGVHLGLTATP

-358 PYKVKRVRTNLDEYV
+358 PYKVKRVRTNLDEYI
-373 FKSGDNVKQGELE
+373 FKSGDNIKQGELE

-396 RTIIIPK
+396 RTIIIPE

-410 SILDLIN
+410 NLLDLIN

-432 LRMRDAINRHKTVR
+432 LRMRDAINRHKTVK

-515 RGTRIFDGK
+515 RGTRIFEGK

-542 KWDGAPEDQETTTK
+542 KWDGEAEEQEQITK
-556 PGKGTPPNPPRSEP
+556 TVKKTASNSPKVSEP
-570 NNPKAKKKEKVI
+570 NPDYKKKEKVI
-582 VKLAHGRKVEIIDID
+582 IKLAHGRNVEIIDID
-597 TRYVGSDGTPL
+597 TRYVGADGTPL

-621 PSLYKDVEQLRTIWK
+621 PSLFKDVEQLRTIWK
-636 NPSERALLFTE
+636 NPSERAILFKE

-666 AEDSDIFDVL
+666 ADDSDIFDVL

-681 NTPMKTRKERVSRVN
+681 NTPMKTRKERVSRI
-696 GNEQVFAVYS
+696 NENNQVFSVYS
-706 DFKAID
+706 DYKAID
-712 FLKFVLLRYEVDGV
+712 FLKFVLLRYEMDGV

-740 SELGSIQDAKNVF
+740 SKLGSIQDAKNVF

-767 ENIYIAS
+767 ENIYQAV

>member
-1 VQIQLSMT
+1 MT

-18 LIDRALESVGWKDE
+18 LIDRALESVGWRDE

-37 YTFTDGK
+37 YAFTDGK

-52 KQCFVDY
+52 KQCSVDY
-59 LLQFNN
+59 LLQYNN

-72 AKREGL
+72 AKRESL

-93 LGVRYVYSTNGRGIF
+93 LGVRFVYSTNGHGIF
-108 EYDMDLDTGKEI
+108 EYDMESDDGQEI

-127 ELYQRVQGSNP
+127 ELYQRVQGNNP

-177 VLLTLA
+177 ILLTLA
-183 TGTGKTFIAYQ
+183 TGTGKTFISYQ

-199 LNLKWRVD
+199 LNLKWRID
-207 GKEQQPKVLFL
+207 GKKQQPKVLFL

-232 NSIERQIVKVDG
+232 NSIERQIIKIDG

-266 AITGGANNDEIL
+266 AISGGAQNDQIL

-306 SWRRVLEHFE
+306 SWRRILEHFE

-327 KRDDNVDTYN
+327 KRDDNVDTYD

-373 FKSGDNVKQGELE
+373 FKLGDNVKQGELE

-396 RTIIIPK
+396 RTIIIPE

-417 PMDKTIVFCV
+417 PMEKTIVFCV

-493 NVRNIVLVRN
+493 NVRNIVLARN

-542 KWDGAPEDQETTTK
+542 EWDGTPEDQETK
-556 PGKGTPPNPPRSEP
+556 PKPPNRTPPSPPKPNPPSP
-570 NNPKAKKKEKVI
+570 NSKKKEKVI
-582 VKLAHGRKVEIIDID
+582 VKLAHGRKVEIIDVD
-597 TRYVGSDGTPL
+597 TRYVGADGTPL

-621 PSLYKDVEQLRTIWK
+621 PSLYKDVKQLRTIWA
-636 NPSERALLFTE
+636 NPSERAILFAE
-647 LENAG
+647 LKKAG
-652 FGANNLKDLKSMMN
+652 FGASNLKDLKSMMN

-740 SELGSIQDAKNVF
+740 SDLGSIQDAKNVF
-753 GGLPQLKQAYYKLQ
+753 GGLTELKQAYYKLQ
-767 ENIYIAS
+767 ENIYQAV

>member
-1 VQIQLSMT
+1 MT

-37 YTFTDGK
+37 YAFTDGK

-52 KQCFVDY
+52 KQCSVDY
-59 LLQFNN
+59 LLQYNN

-72 AKREGL
+72 AKRESL

-93 LGVRYVYSTNGRGIF
+93 LGVRFVYSTNGHGIF
-108 EYDMDLDTGKEI
+108 EYDMDSDTGKKI
-120 DSFPTPE
+120 DSYPTPE

-167 IGAIADGKKR
+167 IGSIADGKKR

-327 KRDDNVDTYN
+327 KRDDNVDTYD

-386 KQQYDQNEFN
+386 KQQYNQNEFN
-396 RTIIIPK
+396 RTIIIPE

-410 SILDLIN
+410 NLLDLMN

-542 KWDGAPEDQETTTK
+542 EWDGVAEDQEQITK
-556 PGKGTPPNPPRSEP
+556 PINRASPNTPKVSEP
-570 NNPKAKKKEKVI
+570 NPDYKKKEKVI
-582 VKLAHGRKVEIIDID
+582 VKLAQGRKVEIIDID
-597 TRYVGSDGTPL
+597 TRYVGADGTPL

-681 NTPMKTRKERVSRVN
+681 NTPMKTRKERVSQVN

-706 DFKAID
+706 DYKAID

-753 GGLPQLKQAYYKLQ
+753 GGLPQLKQAYYQLQ
-767 ENIYIAS
+767 ENIYKAS

>member
-1 VQIQLSMT
+1 MT

-37 YTFTDGK
+37 YAFTDGK

-52 KQCFVDY
+52 NQCSVDY
-59 LLQFNN
+59 LLQYNN

-72 AKREGL
+72 AKRESL

-83 LQQAQDYGSK
+83 LQQAQGYGSK
-93 LGVRYVYSTNGRGIF
+93 LGVRFVYASNGHGIF
-108 EYDMDLDTGKEI
+108 EYDMDSDTGKEI

-138 QKVKMLKEPLIQEGS
+138 QKVKMLKEPLIQEGV

-167 IGAIADGKKR
+167 IGAIADGSKR

-232 NSIERQIVKVDG
+232 NNIEGQIVKVDG
-244 KEIRRRNGVV
+244 NEIRQRNGVV
-254 PSSAN
+254 PSAAN

-278 EYYKQYPKDFFDII
+278 EYYKQYPKDFFDIVI
-292 VIDECHRGSANDEG
+292 IDECHRGSANDEG

-327 KRDDNVDTYN
+327 KRDDNVDTYD

-386 KQQYDQNEFN
+386 KQQYHQNEFN
-396 RTIIIPK
+396 RTIIIPE

-410 SILDLIN
+410 NLLDLIN

-457 EGQRGKEKLEQFQD
+457 EKQRGRDKLEQFQD

-493 NVRNIVLVRN
+493 NVRNIVLARN
-503 INSMVEFKQIIG
+503 INSMVEFKQIVG
-515 RGTRIFDGK
+515 RGTRIFEGK

-542 KWDGAPEDQETTTK
+542 EWDGVAEDQEQITK
-556 PGKGTPPNPPRSEP
+556 PIKKTTPNTPKVSEP
-570 NNPKAKKKEKVI
+570 NPDYKKKEKVI
-582 VKLAHGRKVEIIDID
+582 VKLAHGRTVDIIDID
-597 TRYVGSDGTPL
+597 TRYVGADGTPL

-636 NPSERALLFTE
+636 NPSERAILFTE

-652 FGANNLKDLKSMMN
+652 FGSNNLKDLKSMMN

-696 GNEQVFAVYS
+696 NNEQIFAVYS
-706 DFKAID
+706 DYKAID
-712 FLKFVLLRYEVDGV
+712 FLKFVLERYEADGV

-740 SELGSIQDAKNVF
+740 SDLGSIQDAKNVF
-753 GGLPQLKQAYYKLQ
+753 GGLPQLKQAYYQLQ
-767 ENIYIAS
+767 ENIYKAS

>member
-1 VQIQLSMT
+1 MQIQLSMT

-37 YTFTDGK
+37 YAFTDGK

-52 KQCFVDY
+52 KQCSVDY
-59 LLQFNN
+59 LLQYNN

-72 AKREGL
+72 AKRENL

-93 LGVRYVYSTNGRGIF
+93 LGVRFVYSTNGHGIF
-108 EYDMDLDTGKEI
+108 EYDMDLDTGKKI

-138 QKVKMLKEPLIQEGS
+138 QKVKMLTEPLIQEGS

-167 IGAIADGKKR
+167 IGAIADEKKR

-570 NNPKAKKKEKVI
+570 NNPKPKKKEKVI
-582 VKLAHGRKVEIIDID
+582 VKLAQGRKVEIIDID
-597 TRYVGSDGTPL
+597 TRYVGADGTPL

-621 PSLYKDVEQLRTIWK
+621 PSLFKDVEQLRTIWK

-753 GGLPQLKQAYYKLQ
+753 GGLPQLKQAYYQLQ
-767 ENIYIAS
+767 ENIYKAS